1 MNSKNE
7 SLRRLFRLAAILT
20 MILLAVSVVSWILS
34 ELLVRFVAEMPEA
47 YVLTAVKVQNV
58 IQLVADYGLK
68 IAVFAVMI
76 AVAKHMSSQTRAN
89 LLKIGGIVG
98 IIGCTLMLASTLTG
112 YVSAPHPAF
121 EGWVSLLDMLSGNPV
136 TRVLIP
142 RVAHVATALCTASFV
157 FHKSPT
163 VNLTAIIKIA
173 CVVLLLVTGMVGL
186 TYGFGSLLRYIL
198 GLVIHILSIAMFVAL
213 TKYYAAEEIS

>member
-47 YVLTAVKVQNV
+47 YVLTAVKVQNIV
-58 IQLVADYGLK
+58 QLVADYGLK

-76 AVAKHMSSQTRAN
+76 AAAKRMSSQTRAN

-98 IIGCTLMLASTLTG
+98 IIGCALMLASTLTG
-112 YVSAPHPAF
+112 YVSDPHPAF

-142 RVAHVATALCTASFV
+142 RVAHVATALCTAGFV

-186 TYGFGSLLRYIL
+186 TYGFGSLMRYVL

-213 TKYYAAEEIS
+213 TKYYAAEEIF